1 LKIKDANNNIEIL
14 RHSAAHILAA
24 AVLEMFPEAKFG
36 IGPAIENGFYYDFDL
51 PRTLIPED
59 LPLLEERMREIIKKN
74 YPFEKQEIDVKKAVD
89 LFKKAKQD
97 YKIELI
103 KDIQKEKPLPPPHI
117 SKGRA
122 GVRSVSLYK
131 TGDFV
136 DLCAGP
142 HLDSTGEINP
152 DAFKLTKISG
162 AYWKGNEKNKMLQRI
177 YGVVFKTKKE
187 LNEYLAL
194 LEEAEKRDHR
204 KLGRELDLF
213 CFSDLVGPGLPL
225 FTPKGTIIIGELQKH
240 VEEVCRAY
248 GFEKVST
255 PHLAK
260 IDLFDKSG
268 HKQKFGE
275 ELFHVE
281 SHHKQNYVLKPVQC
295 PHQTQIYTSKKRSY
309 RDLPI
314 RYMESN
320 KQYRDEKPGEISGLK
335 RVIAIT
341 VEEGHSFCRLDQ
353 AKDEMKNLVEIIRDF
368 YSVLGMWGKHWVSL
382 SVRDYERPEK
392 YIGEKNDWDICEKML
407 QEISDEMDLGAVRR
421 EGEAALYGP
430 KLDFMFKDALGNE
443 IQIPTVQVDFATPKR
458 FGLTYIDK
466 KGQEQHPVMVH
477 RAILGSYERFLV
489 LLIEHFAGA
498 FPLWLSP
505 IQVAVIPVGEKYFE
519 HGKNICDKLKEKNIR
534 VELNDKNE
542 TLGKKIREAETQK
555 IPYMLIIGEKEIA
568 GDSVSV
574 RDRGK
579 GDVGQMNI
587 GKFIEKVSKEIEDK
601 K

>member
-1 LKIKDANNNIEIL
+1 
-14 RHSAAHILAA
+14 
-24 AVLEMFPEAKFG
+24 
-36 IGPAIENGFYYDFDL
+36 
-51 PRTLIPED
+51 
-59 LPLLEERMREIIKKN
+59 
-74 YPFEKQEIDVKKAVD
+74 
-89 LFKKAKQD
+89 
-97 YKIELI
+97 
-103 KDIQKEKPLPPPHI
+103 
-117 SKGRA
+117 
-122 GVRSVSLYK
+122 
-131 TGDFV
+131 
-136 DLCAGP
+136 
-142 HLDSTGEINP
+142 
-152 DAFKLTKISG
+152 
-162 AYWKGNEKNKMLQRI
+162 
-177 YGVVFKTKKE
+177 
-187 LNEYLAL
+187 
-194 LEEAEKRDHR
+194 
-204 KLGRELDLF
+204 
-213 CFSDLVGPGLPL
+213 
-225 FTPKGTIIIGELQKH
+225 
-240 VEEVCRAY
+240 
-248 GFEKVST
+248 
-255 PHLAK
+255 
-260 IDLFDKSG
+260 
-268 HKQKFGE
+268 
-275 ELFHVE
+275 
-281 SHHKQNYVLKPVQC
+281 
-295 PHQTQIYTSKKRSY
+295 
-309 RDLPI
+309 
-314 RYMESN
+314 MESN

-341 VEEGHSFCRLDQ
+341 VEDGHSFCRLDQ

-382 SVRDYERPEK
+382 SVRDYARPEK